1 MKKHLHIIL
10 FVTLAL
16 EVAVKVRASMAQ
28 LEARGGGRSMR
39 ECGVRGRDDL
49 LLQRTLSEFQETFKS
64 QYETELFIKHL
75 LGVRKIL
82 KSYFFKN
89 N

>member
-28 LEARGGGRSMR
+28 SEARGGGRQ
-39 ECGVRGRDDL
+39 CGSVERGGEMISLAMDP
-49 LLQRTLSEFQETFKS
+49 
-64 QYETELFIKHL
+64 
-75 LGVRKIL
+75 G
-82 KSYFFKN
+82 
-89 N
+89 